1 MATVRTLI
9 INTYYQIHIK
19 IFLHT
24 GTNCPLIKYIYNI
37 YIIINKLTRGQLRG
51 QVGDKQGQMA
61 KCPLSQNNAKGT
73 KIIMSPV
80 CPQLSPCLSPD
91 YNLINQYII
100 CISGDKWLNMF
111 SDIQFNDLHYQQYQK
126 TLNR

>member
-1 MATVRTLI
+1 MAAPRTLI
-9 INTYYQIHIK
+9 FSPFYLIHIK

-37 YIIINKLTRGQLRG
+37 YIIINKLIRGQLRG
-51 QVGDKQGQMA
+51 QAGDMQGQRV
-61 KCPLSQNNAKGT
+61 KCPLWQNNANGT

-91 YNLINQYII
+91 YNIINQYII
-100 CISGDKWLNMF
+100 CISGDKLLNMC
-111 SDIQFNDLHYQQYQK
+111 SDIQFND
-126 TLNR
+126 

>member
-24 GTNCPLIKYIYNI
+24 GTNCPFNIHIYNI

-51 QVGDKQGQMA
+51 QARDKQGQMV
-61 KCPLSQNNAKGT
+61 KCPLRQNNAKGT
-73 KIIMSPV
+73 KIIMSPI
-80 CPQLSPCLSPD
+80 CPQLSPCLSPI
-91 YNLINQYII
+91 YNINIQCINYIL
-100 CISGDKWLNMF
+100 GDKWLN
-111 SDIQFNDLHYQQYQK
+111 
-126 TLNR
+126 

>member
-24 GTNCPLIKYIYNI
+24 GTNCPLINYIYNI
-37 YIIINKLTRGQLRG
+37 YIIINKLTKGQLRG
-51 QVGDKQGQMA
+51 QARDNQGQMV
-61 KCPLSQNNAKGT
+61 KRPLRQNNVKGT
-73 KIIMSPV
+73 KFIMSPI
-80 CPQLSPCLSPD
+80 CPHLSPRLSPD
-91 YNLINQYII
+91 YNIINQYII
-100 CISGDKWLNMF
+100 CISGDKWLNMC
-111 SDIQFNDLHYQQYQK
+111 SDIQFNVLHYQQYQK